1 VRLRHLTVY
10 AAIAANAAIAITKF
24 VVAIA
29 TQSGAL
35 FSEGIHSVVDTGD
48 GLLLLLGIHLSHRP
62 PSERHP
68 WGRGLEI
75 YFWSMVVAMVIFGIG
90 GGVSIYQGINHLIE
104 PHLPMATFWT
114 YLVLGIAFTFES
126 VSWTIAIR
134 NFRRADGN
142 RRSLWQ
148 GIRTSKDPT
157 TFTIIL
163 EDSAALI
170 GIVFAAVGITLAH
183 AFDLPAFDAVASI
196 LIGLLLCVVAGI
208 LGRETWSLVIGESAD
223 PAIVDDIRR
232 IVGDHGSV
240 ADAKTPLTMHFGPDT
255 IYVSIDVRLADAG
268 SVHDAAVTMR
278 EIEESVRSEYPLVK
292 RVSVRLTE

>member
-62 PSERHP
+62 PSQRHP

-90 GGVSIYQGINHLIE
+90 GGVSIYQGIHHLIE
-104 PHLPMATFWT
+104 PHVPMATIWT
-114 YLVLGIAFTFES
+114 YVVLGIAFTFEG
-126 VSWTIAIR
+126 VSWMIAVR
-134 NFRRADGN
+134 NFRRADKDG
-142 RRSLWQ
+142 RSLWQ

-170 GIVFAAVGITLAH
+170 GIVFAALGITLAH
-183 AFDLPAFDAVASI
+183 AFEMPAFDAIASM
-196 LIGLLLCVVAGI
+196 LIGVLLCVVAGI

-223 PAIVDDIRR
+223 PAVVDDIRR
-232 IVGDHGSV
+232 IVGEHDSV
-240 ADAKTPLTMHFGPDT
+240 TEAKTPLTMHFGPDT
-255 IYVSIDVRLADAG
+255 VYVSIDVQLDG
-268 SVHDAAVTMR
+268 SGSMHDAAVTMR
-278 EIEESVRSEYPLVK
+278 EIEESVRSEHPLVK